1 MTCPKCMDCCIFS
14 IKPDNLHHPYSY
26 LLRRNRGIGKNKI
39 TSYKMRNLASKEQD
53 LLRLASQL
61 DAEALAAIYDRLSP
75 GLYGY
80 ATRLLADTALAEDCV
95 AEVFARFL
103 KALQKG
109 QGPRDHLRAYLY
121 RVTHNW
127 IVDYYR
133 DHQEA
138 ATVHE
143 ELNET
148 LPAAE
153 FTEEEV
159 SKRFRQKQIREAIRQ
174 LTPNQQKVISLKYLE
189 DWSNEEIAQILHK
202 SVGAVKSIQHH
213 ALVSLQKL
221 LLENTDEEST

>member
-1 MTCPKCMDCCIFS
+1 
-14 IKPDNLHHPYSY
+14 
-26 LLRRNRGIGKNKI
+26 
-39 TSYKMRNLASKEQD
+39 MRNLASREQD

-61 DAEALAAIYDRLSP
+61 DAEALAEIYDRFSP

-80 ATRLLADTALAEDCV
+80 ATRLLDDTALAEDCV

-121 RVTHNW
+121 RITHNW

-133 DHQEA
+133 EHQQ
-138 ATVHE
+138 VS
-143 ELNET
+143 ELSET
-148 LPAAE
+148 LHETLQSEE

-159 SKRFRQKQIREAIRQ
+159 AKRIRQKQIREAIRN

-189 DWSNEEIAQILHK
+189 DWSNEEIAQVLHK
-202 SVGAVKSIQHH
+202 SIGAVKSIQHH
-213 ALVSLQKL
+213 ALASLQKL
-221 LLENTDEEST
+221 LMENTDEQST